1 MVRTLCRRTA
11 ARFFSLWSLG
21 ALAAC
26 ASHSAPQL
34 DYGRSDLYFGFT
46 LVDPTEE
53 RVRENA
59 YLIVTDGRI
68 AAIGEGEPPNRVFRS
83 RRDFTG
89 RYALP
94 GLVDAHAHITAGP
107 TTVERV
113 NGAPVIRMESV
124 DEITQYHARVALAFG
139 VTTVRNP
146 AGDPAAN
153 ARYDQRV
160 RMGDWLGPEAVHAG
174 APVQPPP
181 FGGNAFV
188 YPRNE
193 QEWRAEARRQADL
206 GMKYMKLYVSLND
219 DELAT
224 GIRVAHQHGLK
235 AIAHLDAVSWTR
247 ALHLGIDGLTHA
259 LPTSADSSSSLVA
272 GFLCSRA
279 RSRLAVHVQVVR
291 AGRSRTVPR

>member
-146 AGDPAAN
+146 AGIRRPTHGTTSGCGWATGSARKPSTQVHLSSRRRSAAT
-153 ARYDQRV
+153 RSSI
-160 RMGDWLGPEAVHAG
+160 LGTSRNG
-174 APVQPPP
+174 AP
-181 FGGNAFV
+181 
-188 YPRNE
+188 
-193 QEWRAEARRQADL
+193 RR
-206 GMKYMKLYVSLND
+206 D
-219 DELAT
+219 D
-224 GIRVAHQHGLK
+224 R
-235 AIAHLDAVSWTR
+235 
-247 ALHLGIDGLTHA
+247 
-259 LPTSADSSSSLVA
+259 PTSA
-272 GFLCSRA
+272 
-279 RSRLAVHVQVVR
+279 
-291 AGRSRTVPR
+291 